1 MIARN
6 RCHTLR
12 PSLDGLRMSASR
24 LLLLSWLTACNVA
37 DLSEPERAAASSAPS
52 ESATSATLNVD
63 PPAVASPPPRS
74 SPPLSPSAATLSASP
89 AGPDAAPMKNG
100 CPPEMVRAQSVCIDR
115 YEAHLVEVAADG
127 SSSVHPYFER
137 PRASVRYRA
146 ANSAGVFPQ
155 GYISRLEAA
164 AACKAADK
172 RLCSRHEWMT
182 ACRATKAKAC
192 NREKTHLL
200 PALFPERNWVFHYD
214 EHFNSPKLN
223 QVPGFLARTG
233 EYEGCSSEAGAH
245 DLVGNLHEWV
255 SDPVSSSFIPVFE
268 QEMRRQ
274 WQPVQVGNGIFMGG
288 FYSTGNEHGAGC
300 SFTTVAHEPAYH
312 DYSTGFRCCRAPG
325 A

>member
-1 MIARN
+1 
-6 RCHTLR
+6 
-12 PSLDGLRMSASR
+12 MSALR
-24 LLLLSWLTACNVA
+24 LSLFSWLAACTVA
-37 DLSEPERAAASSAPS
+37 DLSAPEQTAAPGAAS
-52 ESATSATLNVD
+52 ET
-63 PPAVASPPPRS
+63 
-74 SPPLSPSAATLSASP
+74 ATLSADLLQLASSTP
-89 AGPDAAPMKNG
+89 PSDLPLSSSAAMLSSTPVNVLAAPTKDG
-100 CPPEMVRAQSVCIDR
+100 CPLEMVRAQSVCIDR
-115 YEAHLVEVAADG
+115 YEAHLVEDAADG
-127 SSSVHPYFER
+127 SSTVHPHFER
-137 PRASVRYRA
+137 PRASARYRA
-146 ANSAGVFPQ
+146 ASGAGVFPQ

-182 ACRATKAKAC
+182 ACRATPPAAC
-192 NREKTHLL
+192 NRAKTHLL

-233 EYEGCSSEAGAH
+233 EYEGCTSEAGAH

-288 FYSTGNEHGAGC
+288 FYSTGNEHGGGC

-312 DYSTGFRCCRAPG
+312 DYSTGFRCCRTPAR
-325 A
+325 

>member
-1 MIARN
+1 M
-6 RCHTLR
+6 
-12 PSLDGLRMSASR
+12 SLLR
-24 LLLLSWLTACNVA
+24 LLLLSWLAACNVA
-37 DLSEPERAAASSAPS
+37 DLSTPEQAPTAASSGPS
-52 ESATSATLNVD
+52 EPATLTVNPV
-63 PPAVASPPPRS
+63 AVASSALPATPARLEAPP
-74 SPPLSPSAATLSASP
+74 TK
-89 AGPDAAPMKNG
+89 DG
-100 CPPEMVRAQSVCIDR
+100 CLLEMVRAQSVCIDR
-115 YEAHLVEVAADG
+115 YEAHLVEDAADG
-127 SSSVHPYFER
+127 SSTVHPHFER

-146 ANSAGVFPQ
+146 ASGAGVFPQ

-172 RLCSRHEWMT
+172 RLCSRQEWMT
-182 ACRATKAKAC
+182 ACRATPPTAC
-192 NREKTHLL
+192 NRAKTHLL

-233 EYEGCSSEAGAH
+233 EYEGCTSEAGAH

-255 SDPVSSSFIPVFE
+255 SDPVSSSFIPAFE

-288 FYSTGNEHGAGC
+288 FYSTGNEHGGGC

-312 DYSTGFRCCRAPG
+312 DYSTGFRCCRSPG